1 MGKFSRLPFAVMIA
15 VVIAAMQLGPY
26 IQGHAYYM
34 LVFSKAG
41 ILCIV
46 TIGLC
51 LLIGYTGQISL
62 GHAAFFALGGYT
74 TAILSTRFGW
84 PLWAT
89 FIAAV
94 SLTVLVAYLIGIPTL
109 RLRGHYLAMA
119 TLGIGEIVYNM
130 VQSNIELT
138 GGSSGIPKVP
148 PLVIFGVDLTA
159 HNGFYYYYLIWGTV
173 IVCLLLAFNL
183 MNSRP
188 GRALMS
194 IHGNE
199 DAASAMGVNVAAFK
213 LKIFVLSAA
222 MAAVAGFLYAHKE
235 KFIGVDSADLM
246 LSVMLVAMV
255 AVGGMANLWGTV
267 VATIFLTLLP
277 EFLRAFREM
286 DILMYGAIIVVIM
299 IFMPDGIFAGTAD
312 LVKSISKKL
321 GAVRGNS
328 EDNSCR

>member
-1 MGKFSRLPFAVMIA
+1 MEKTRWPPFIVLIA
-15 VVIAAMQLGPY
+15 VVIAAMQLGPC

-51 LLIGYTGQISL
+51 LLIGYAGQISL

-74 TAILSTRFGW
+74 TAILTTRFGW

-89 FIAAV
+89 FIAAIAV
-94 SLTVLVAYLIGIPTL
+94 TVAVAYLIGIPTL

-119 TLGIGEIVYNM
+119 TLGIGEIVYH
-130 VQSNIELT
+130 VVHSNIDLT
-138 GGSSGIPKVP
+138 GGSSGIPGVP
-148 PLVIFGVDLTA
+148 PLVIFGIDFTA
-159 HNGFYYYYLIWGTV
+159 HNEFYYYYLIWGVV

-199 DAASAMGVNVAAFK
+199 EAANAMGVNTAAFK
-213 LKIFVLSAA
+213 LKVFVLSAA

-235 KFIGVDSADLM
+235 KFMGVDSAELM
-246 LSVMLVAMV
+246 LSVILVAMV
-255 AVGGMANLWGTV
+255 AVGGMANLWGAII
-267 VATIFLTLLP
+267 ATIFLTLLP
-277 EFLRAFREM
+277 EFLRAFREL
-286 DILMYGAIIVVIM
+286 DILIYGAIIVVMM
-299 IFMPDGIFAGTAD
+299 IFMPNGIFVGVAD
-312 LVKSISKKL
+312 LVKNISGKIAAL
-321 GAVRGNS
+321 RAGGG
-328 EDNSCR
+328 DDDG